1 MKFADLFRMFQLIY
15 DKNDEKLLSVKCSV
29 CSTVYGFAYFKV
41 EG

>member
-29 CSTVYGFAYFKV
+29 CSQFMVSHISK
-41 EG
+41 